1 VHKQSYHYVF
11 YMAELYIEKCILK
24 YDQDQMK
31 FNEANQNAYKES
43 KQNLLKLWNNV
54 NHRVEK

>member
-1 VHKQSYHYVF
+1 
-11 YMAELYIEKCILK
+11 MAELYIEKCILK